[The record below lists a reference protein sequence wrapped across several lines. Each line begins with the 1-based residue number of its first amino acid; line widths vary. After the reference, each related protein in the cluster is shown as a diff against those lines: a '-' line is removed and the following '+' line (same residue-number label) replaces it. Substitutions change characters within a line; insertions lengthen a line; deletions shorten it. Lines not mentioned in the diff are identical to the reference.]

1 MIVVSFGT
9 DRIAVRCQQHAE
21 RHGRLTVEA
30 KKSSAENF
38 KLFLQSWIHTHNSLD
53 NFKFTPIFAINF
65 LKIIFPYLLLLDVSQ
80 QKAHGTCQSK
90 WAGTRLS
97 VTCGGDSSL
106 LNFLVN
112 IAINNT
118 RTEESSII
126 RSSLRRVSVPASRT
140 LPLPPLTVFIFPH
153 NINASTFWV
162 SGILPCIPLLGMLHW
177 HCYYRGWFPSPHSQ
191 TD

>member
-1 MIVVSFGT
+1 MQRDMDVSLLKLKNPLRKILNYFYK
-9 DRIAVRCQQHAE
+9 
-21 RHGRLTVEA
+21 VEYTHIIH
-30 KKSSAENF
+30 STILNLHPS
-38 KLFLQSWIHTHNSLD
+38 LQSIV
-53 NFKFTPIFAINF
+53 

-140 LPLPPLTVFIFPH
+140 LPLPLPPLTVFIFPH